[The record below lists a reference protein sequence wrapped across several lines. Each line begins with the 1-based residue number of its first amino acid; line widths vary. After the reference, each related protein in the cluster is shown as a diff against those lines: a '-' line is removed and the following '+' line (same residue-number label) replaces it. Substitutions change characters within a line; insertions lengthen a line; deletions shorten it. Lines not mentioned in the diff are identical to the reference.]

1 MPRASYNTLPD
12 KHYPGKDYFRTNCY
26 YCNIRFNA
34 FGLLGG
40 KAVCTSTVCRS
51 LMKQKNVG
59 RGQDVYGREAQ
70 APRREQFDSDP
81 WDK

>member
-1 MPRASYNTLPD
+1 MPRASYNTLPN

-34 FGLLGG
+34 FGLMGG
-40 KAVCTSTVCRS
+40 KAVCTSCYQQR
-51 LMKQKNVG
+51 LQEEIK
-59 RGQDVYGREAQ
+59 QDVYGRN
-70 APRREQFDSDP
+70 PFDADP